1 MINLKCLI
9 NISNLFYAKGDTI
22 MKSKKLTICL
32 GTIIA
37 ILSLASCGKE
47 NNSSTS
53 PSSPSSPTDRPST
66 PSTPKPSSPK
76 DSTTPSSKEED
87 PITSFDE
94 VKEKVIALKNTEA
107 TSFKMTINSNNSIT
121 TYTSEIRAN
130 EYLRTK
136 ENSTSKEV
144 LFDGYYEN
152 FGVAYDLDITQQ
164 SGDSSLSGYGAKYT
178 LGDTVDINNQIITK
192 DYFITSKIESKKN
205 YYYDFNKAINNYLT
219 DKFESQD
226 VTLSNFDVIDAKNKI
241 YLFNAYSEV
250 SYFNNYS
257 YTFQIAFTSNWS
269 LKELTISEK
278 KANEDNWDKETHTP
292 SGTYTT
298 TLTTIT
304 DIANDP
310 LEISSFIPTILGKNV
325 DDYYLKEGCIHDG
338 DVKIVNRKGSTNIA
352 AGDVLNVEL
361 DDSIFYLGASNLEIK
376 TSSNT
381 SIINKTEEGWVA
393 LAKGTCDVTIGTA
406 LYPNL
411 LTISVTVLDAS
422 EAPASV
428 DYFEGMV
435 TGSSYLDE
443 YGTTISIPSKTGLN
457 QKFELIAGSS
467 SSTSTVYGP
476 FESSFVSSLTVGA
489 FNMMDYTMSTTP
501 YDSGFSFSFTEETST
516 KNTGKT
522 AIFMNVNIT
531 QSVADGT
538 YNFGITQTGF
548 TSQTTP
554 LGTFSIIIGSSN

>member
-1 MINLKCLI
+1 
-9 NISNLFYAKGDTI
+9 

-47 NNSSTS
+47 NDSSAS

-66 PSTPKPSSPK
+66 PSTPKPSSSK
-76 DSTTPSSKEED
+76 DSTTPSSKEEE

-152 FGVAYDLDITQQ
+152 LGVAYDLDITQK
-164 SGDSSLSGYGAKYT
+164 SGDSSLSGYGNKYT

-241 YLFNAYSEV
+241 YLFNAYSEL

-257 YTFQIAFTSNWS
+257 YTFQIAFASDWS

-376 TSSNT
+376 ASSNT
-381 SIINKTEEGWVA
+381 SIINKTEEEGWVA

-443 YGTTISIPSKTGLN
+443 YGTTISIPSNTGLN
-457 QKFELIAGSS
+457 QKFELIACSS
-467 SSTSTVYGP
+467 SPTSVVYGP

-489 FNMMDYTMSTTP
+489 FNMMDYTISTTP

-516 KNTGKT
+516 KKAGKT
-522 AIFMNVNIT
+522 AIFMNVNIA

>member
-1 MINLKCLI
+1 
-9 NISNLFYAKGDTI
+9 

-489 FNMMDYTMSTTP
+489 FDMINYTMATTP

-522 AIFMNVNIT
+522 AIFMNVNIA

-538 YNFGITQTGF
+538 YYFGITQTGF